1 MSALSLLNGGY
12 GESRPPAA
20 GRDESV
26 DGVASATGSSR
37 PTPASDSPEML
48 GVERPFAPIG

>member
-1 MSALSLLNGGY
+1 LNGGY

-37 PTPASDSPEML
+37 PTPAGHGSGMS
-48 GVERPFAPIG
+48 APKPTFPLS